1 MGWTTLRPTAE
12 WPQFVICHLPFV
24 IRFYPPAFLMT
35 SYEIFGHCSSQ
46 LANEIFIYLQEKEK
60 PVYRAVIQNLANQ
73 RKLRPVFIERKPKS
87 ERHIWLQQAL
97 ARKPADDLAT
107 QVLQIWLLGAQQPLI
122 CQFLDALQIKHD
134 GKGVVDQLPPEPE
147 AEQLRS
153 AVDLILGHYSPEV
166 VTIYLRLFLMMDDAG
181 WKKLREMLETDGRLK
196 LGMENDK

>member
-1 MGWTTLRPTAE
+1 
-12 WPQFVICHLPFV
+12 
-24 IRFYPPAFLMT
+24 MT
-35 SYEIFGHCSSQ
+35 SYEIFGRCSSQ
-46 LANEIFIYLQEKEK
+46 LANEIFVYLQEKEK

-87 ERHIWLQQAL
+87 ERYTWLQQAL

-122 CQFLDALQIKHD
+122 CQFLDAFEIKHD

-147 AEQLRS
+147 PEKIRS
-153 AVDLILGHYSPEV
+153 AVDLILEHHSPEV

-181 WKKLREMLETDGRLK
+181 WVRLGEILQSDERLK
-196 LGMENDK
+196 LG

>member
-1 MGWTTLRPTAE
+1 MEWTILRPTAE
-12 WPQFVICHLPFV
+12 WSQFVICHLPFV
-24 IRFYPPAFLMT
+24 IRFYRPAFLMT

-147 AEQLRS
+147 AEQLGS

-181 WKKLREMLETDGRLK
+181 WKKLREMLETDGRLR
-196 LGMENDK
+196 LGMENAK